1 MWFDLVIDRVGK
13 SNQVWLDPF
22 VWLTA
27 VIFLILSYFTLP
39 YFPRKNISYH
49 SRTKEAKCKIR
60 KGNIQCQTLPPP
72 PPPFSQAFLATPLL
86 TRLHY
91 SWLPSSLDR
100 AVMYIKIPRCCNIS
114 KTKLFCFLDSDIK
127 EKNVKL
133 VQILLVEWKLLFVR
147 LQPDS
152 VWHCLCF
159 RKWKSPRF
167 QI

>member
-1 MWFDLVIDRVGK
+1 MLYIIVVCGHTFHYHTFQGK
-13 SNQVWLDPF
+13 
-22 VWLTA
+22 T
-27 VIFLILSYFTLP
+27 
-39 YFPRKNISYH
+39 FPTTH
-49 SRTKEAKCKIR
+49 SRTKETKCKIR

-72 PPPFSQAFLATPLL
+72 LRPLSQAFLATPLL

-133 VQILLVEWKLLFVR
+133 V
-147 LQPDS
+147 
-152 VWHCLCF
+152 
-159 RKWKSPRF
+159 
-167 QI
+167 

>member
-1 MWFDLVIDRVGK
+1 MSRPLSWWPDWIEISFPNLVLLSSKASAASLRVFIFHFSRNLLYMWLVLVIARVGK
-13 SNQVWLDPF
+13 SNQVWLDALL
-22 VWLTA
+22 WLTA

-72 PPPFSQAFLATPLL
+72 SPPFSQAFLATPLL

-100 AVMYIKIPRCCNIS
+100 AVMYIKRPRCCNIS
-114 KTKLFCFLDSDIK
+114 M
-127 EKNVKL
+127 
-133 VQILLVEWKLLFVR
+133 
-147 LQPDS
+147 
-152 VWHCLCF
+152 
-159 RKWKSPRF
+159 
-167 QI
+167 